1 MYKFRHIP
9 TRKEQAKL
17 FESLKKYSLSLIS
30 ILFLAILLT
39 ACASEPEESSS
50 SSNGEDETAG
60 STELVISTASD
71 AISLDPAG
79 ANDVPSFDVQ
89 NNIFERLVSYDQNM
103 ELQPGLAESWEQID
117 ETTWEFKLREDVT
130 FHDGSE
136 FNAEAVKANI
146 ERIKDPEVAAPAAY
160 LLDMINEVVVVDDY
174 TVQFKTE
181 FPYSGLPSNLS
192 HSVSGMISP
201 EQIREDYAAMGEGE
215 SVGSVINANPI
226 GTGFLKFEEWQP
238 GQLIRL
244 VKNEDYWGEPAK
256 IESVTFKVVPED
268 LTRIAELETGDT
280 HISNS
285 LSSSD
290 VSQIESKENLSVL
303 QQGSL
308 ALDYV
313 GFNTSKEPFNDQL
326 VRQAITMAI
335 DKDQIIN
342 GIYEGYAQVAEG
354 PLPPNV
360 YGYDEN
366 VEGLSRDQGKAKE
379 LLAEAGYQDGFT
391 TTLMTNDTRERMDI
405 ATNIQ
410 SQLAEIGITVEIE
423 VLEWGAYIE
432 KLDAGEQEMFILGWS
447 NSTAHADN
455 TFYPLF
461 HSDNLGASG
470 NTVFFENS
478 ELDTLIE
485 EARQAQDEAEQLEL
499 YKQAEE
505 MLVDLAPMAYLT
517 HKDYLLGVRDEVKG
531 LTMYPSKLLNL
542 KEVSI
547 EE

>member
-1 MYKFRHIP
+1 M
-9 TRKEQAKL
+9 
-17 FESLKKYSLSLIS
+17 FESLKKYSLLLVS
-30 ILFLAILLT
+30 IFFLAVILT

-50 SSNGEDETAG
+50 SSKGGEETAG
-60 STELVISTASD
+60 GKDLVISTASD

-103 ELQPGLAESWEQID
+103 ELQPGLAKSWEQID
-117 ETTWEFKLREDVT
+117 ETTWEFKLREGVT

-146 ERIKDPEVAAPAAY
+146 ERINDPEVAAPAAY
-160 LLDMINEVVVVDDY
+160 LLDMISEVVVIDDY

-192 HSVSGMISP
+192 HSVSGMVSP
-201 EQIREDYAAMGEGE
+201 EQIREDYAAMEEGE

-226 GTGFLKFEEWQP
+226 GTGFLKFDDWQP

-244 VKNEDYWGEPAK
+244 VKNEVYWEEPAK
-256 IESVTFKVVPED
+256 IDSVTFKVVPED

-280 HISNS
+280 HISNP

-290 VSQIESKENLSVL
+290 VSQIEAKENLSVV

-308 ALDYV
+308 ALDYL
-313 GFNTSKEPFNDQL
+313 GFNTAKAPFDDKL

-335 DKDQIIN
+335 DKNQIID

-366 VEGLSRDQGKAKE
+366 VEGLSGDLDKAKE
-379 LLAEAGYQDGFT
+379 LLSEAGFSDGFT

-405 ATNIQ
+405 ATNVQ
-410 SQLAEIGITVEIE
+410 AQLAEIGITVEIE
-423 VLEWGAYIE
+423 VLEWGTYIE

-461 HSDNLGASG
+461 HSDNLGSAG
-470 NTVFFENS
+470 NTVFFDDKEMNA
-478 ELDTLIE
+478 LIE
-485 EARQAQDEAEQLEL
+485 EARQTQDQAEQLEL

-505 MLVDLAPMAYLT
+505 MLVDLAPMTYLT